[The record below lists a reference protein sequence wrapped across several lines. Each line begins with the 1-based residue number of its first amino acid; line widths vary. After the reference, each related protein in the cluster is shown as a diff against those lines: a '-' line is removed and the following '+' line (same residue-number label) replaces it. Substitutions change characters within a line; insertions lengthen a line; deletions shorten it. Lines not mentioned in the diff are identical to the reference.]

1 MFDKIRND
9 RALRQVFLYILL
21 VLLFEV
27 ENLFI
32 VGKYK
37 MYSPIDDR
45 IPFVPVFVIFY
56 FLWYAMIAVIGI
68 YFLLKSKEDLRKTF
82 LSINISTAA
91 AIIIYFLFP
100 NYQALRPLSYGSDF
114 FSQWV
119 KMLQSGDSP
128 SCVCPSLHVSVCITL
143 FLGVVSCKLLKGRK
157 LIKLLVLIL
166 TVLICVSTVFIKQH
180 SVVDVAAGILLSAA
194 VYMYVY
200 IISEKIQAKRTKQSK

>member
-1 MFDKIRND
+1 LFDKIRND

-128 SCVCPSLHVSVCITL
+128 SVCITL